1 MYGLVE
7 DEVMPPETGILTTK
21 LNVLHE
27 DVTEIKQALG
37 KLSDAITKL
46 ALVEER
52 QTQAAS
58 ALERTFVALDK
69 IELRLQMLERDK
81 KMTDQTVLWVN
92 RAVWAAVVLIGIF
105 AAKNLGLL

>member
-1 MYGLVE
+1 MYGLIE

-27 DVTEIKQALG
+27 DVSEIKQALG

-52 QTQAAS
+52 QTQAAT
-58 ALERTFVALDK
+58 ALERTFIALDR
-69 IELRLQMLERDK
+69 IELRLQALERDK
-81 KMTDQTVLWVN
+81 RMTDQTVLWVN
-92 RAVWAAVVLIGIF
+92 RAVWAAVIVVAAF
-105 AAKNLGLL
+105 AAKTVGLL